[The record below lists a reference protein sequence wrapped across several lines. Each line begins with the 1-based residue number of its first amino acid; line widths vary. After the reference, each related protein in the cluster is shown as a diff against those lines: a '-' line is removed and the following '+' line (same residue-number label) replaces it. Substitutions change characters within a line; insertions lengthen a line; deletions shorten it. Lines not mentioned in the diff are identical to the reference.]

1 LREHLLQVDLALLAE
16 NFVVVHVA
24 EFLKEVLVTN
34 RVEDFMKKDNLGC
47 PLCLILAQFPKLF
60 KFLGD

>member
-1 LREHLLQVDLALLAE
+1 MREHLLQVDLALLAE

-34 RVEDFMKKDNLGC
+34 RVEDFMKKDNLG
-47 PLCLILAQFPKLF
+47 
-60 KFLGD
+60 